1 MQLGLHALGIGPG
14 AHREVI
20 DAVAVAAEAE
30 GFSTLWSGEHV
41 VMVDRSESHYPYS
54 ADGQIAVPAEADWLD
69 PLVGLS
75 FVAAATRRIGLATG
89 VLLVPE
95 HNPLLLAK
103 QAASLDTLSGGR
115 LTLGVGIGWSREEFA
130 ALGVPF
136 ARRGVRTAEYVAA
149 MRVLWREDVAS
160 FDGEFVAFESVRVN
174 PKPFRRRQIPV
185 VLGGNSDAA
194 LRRVAA
200 WGDGW
205 YGFNL
210 AGVGAVRERLTVLR
224 GLCREQGRDVGAL
237 HLAVALDGG
246 EPNDVA
252 ALAELGIDE
261 LVLVEAPP
269 EDPDAAAGWV
279 HGLARRWMTASS

>member
-224 GLCREQGRDVGAL
+224 ELCREQGRDVGAL